1 MIFDREPYF
10 SFISDADALLKMH
23 YAELTLHK
31 ELVQLAPMHERYA
44 RLESDGKLEVYT
56 ARLEGELVG
65 YSLFVVDRHIH
76 YRDLLVASNDVL
88 YLRPECRRGVAGIRL
103 IRYSEEMLAKRGVDK
118 VFWHIKFNR
127 EPGDKKD
134 FRAIMHRMGYSDE
147 EVVVGKI
154 LKRT

>member
-1 MIFDREPYF
+1 MQFGKEPYF
-10 SFISDADALLKMH
+10 SFISDADDLLRMH
-23 YAELTLHK
+23 YQELTLDKH
-31 ELVQLAPMHERYA
+31 LVQLAPMHERYA
-44 RLESDGKLEVYT
+44 KLEAAGKLEVYT
-56 ARLEGELVG
+56 ARHDGALVG

-88 YLRPECRRGVAGIRL
+88 YLHPEYRRGMAGIKL
-103 IRYSEEMLAKRGVDK
+103 IRYSEEMLAERGVDK

-134 FRAIMHRMGYSDE
+134 FRAIMHRMGYGDE

-154 LKRT
+154 LKRG